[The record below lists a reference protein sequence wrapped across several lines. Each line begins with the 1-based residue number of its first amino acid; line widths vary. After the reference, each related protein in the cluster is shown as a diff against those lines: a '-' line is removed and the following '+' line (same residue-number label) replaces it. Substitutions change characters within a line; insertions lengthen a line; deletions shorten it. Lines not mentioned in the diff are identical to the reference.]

1 MLQSSVFNYVD
12 LLDKAADAGWLRH
25 QAISNNI
32 TNATTPGY
40 KRQEVAFESVLKRA
54 LGNSRYKPTDFKV
67 AGALKS
73 SLSPR
78 VFKDFEAYSYRL
90 DKNNVDIETEEVMLA
105 ENQTKY
111 QGLIDSINHEFNS
124 LQTAMK

>member
-1 MLQSSVFNYVD
+1 MFQSSVFNYVD
-12 LLDKAADAGWLRH
+12 LLDKAADASWLRH

-40 KRQEVAFESVLKRA
+40 KRQEVAFESVLKTA
-54 LGNSRYKPTDFKV
+54 LGNSRYKPTDAKV
-67 AGALKS
+67 AGALKN

-78 VFKDFEAYSYRL
+78 VFEDFEAYSYRL

-124 LQTAMK
+124 LQAAMK